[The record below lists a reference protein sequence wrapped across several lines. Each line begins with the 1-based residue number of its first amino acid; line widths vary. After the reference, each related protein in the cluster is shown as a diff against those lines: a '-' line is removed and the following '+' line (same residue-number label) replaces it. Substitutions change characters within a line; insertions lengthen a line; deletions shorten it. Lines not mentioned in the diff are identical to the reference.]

1 MSEKDLRTGN
11 AHQFKSNFGFL
22 MAAVGSAV
30 GLGNIW
36 GFPYKMG
43 LFTGIRTVSANGY
56 CGIRAARSWSL
67 PSVEPLST
75 KLILCLR
82 LVLVKLHHYIIYLLF
97 VAVFVFF
104 VVSLQFNFFSMW

>member
-1 MSEKDLRTGN
+1 MSEKDLRAGN

-43 LFTGIRTVSANGY
+43 SNG
-56 CGIRAARSWSL
+56 GFNFL
-67 PSVEPLST
+67 
-75 KLILCLR
+75 
-82 LVLVKLHHYIIYLLF
+82 IIYLVL
-97 VAVFVFF
+97 AVFIGFAILLGELVIGRYTGKGVVLSYNMLAQKYTF
-104 VVSLQFNFFSMW
+104 VGWMGFLSGFCLLAFYTMLGG